1 MKVVILA
8 GLSVLISL
16 PVEAGQRHRQ
26 NTSPMVT
33 CDNDGHCTTFNASA
47 PVPRLRGSRLKI
59 RDKTID
65 AATTPAGPDT
75 ATAAAAGTAIATA
88 TPTHATSGTATD
100 TTTLAAPEATTTPTM
115 AVAVPD
121 VTLTEPASVP
131 LPKPRAAV
139 LGANGNAAGIIAT
152 AATPAA
158 AGTAIATATPATSD
172 AATDTTTL
180 AAPETI
186 TTPTTVAVPDTVT
199 ITEPAPV
206 PLPKPRS
213 AALGVNGDAAGIII
227 SSKTGA
233 RTRVGVAYAARFQ
246 AYIDDLEKNYG
257 ARILFMG
264 GLRPGRCSIF
274 GEHPCGKAL
283 DVCQLRRGVVD
294 PRCNLPGHI
303 ALGRIAASHGL
314 FEGGRWCN
322 SDYGHAQVDVT
333 APACGD
339 PPLLMVR
346 QMDPQR

>member
-1 MKVVILA
+1 MKVLILA
-8 GLSVLISL
+8 GLSVLIAL

-26 NTSPMVT
+26 NASPVVS

-47 PVPRLRGSRLKI
+47 PVPRLRSSRLKI
-59 RDKTID
+59 RDKTIES
-65 AATTPAGPDT
+65 ATTPPGP
-75 ATAAAAGTAIATA
+75 
-88 TPTHATSGTATD
+88 
-100 TTTLAAPEATTTPTM
+100 ATT
-115 AVAVPD
+115 
-121 VTLTEPASVP
+121 
-131 LPKPRAAV
+131 
-139 LGANGNAAGIIAT
+139 T

-158 AGTAIATATPATSD
+158 AGTAIATAAPTPANSGI
-172 AATDTTTL
+172 ARDTTTL
-180 AAPETI
+180 AAADTA
-186 TTPTTVAVPDTVT
+186 TTLTKMAVAIPDFVTPAEPT
-199 ITEPAPV
+199 PV
-206 PLPKPRS
+206 PLPKPRPTPTG
-213 AALGVNGDAAGIII
+213 ANGNAGIIV

-294 PRCNLPGHI
+294 PRCNLPARV

-314 FEGGRWCN
+314 FEGGRWCD

-346 QMDPQR
+346 QMEPRQ

>member
-1 MKVVILA
+1 MKVLILA
-8 GLSVLISL
+8 GLSVLIAL

-26 NTSPMVT
+26 NASPVVS

-47 PVPRLRGSRLKI
+47 PVPRLRSSRLKI
-59 RDKTID
+59 RDKTIES
-65 AATTPAGPDT
+65 ATTPPGPAT
-75 ATAAAAGTAIATA
+75 TTAATPATAGTAIATA
-88 TPTHATSGTATD
+88 APTPANSGIARD
-100 TTTLAAPEATTTPTM
+100 TTTLAAADTATTLTKM
-115 AVAVPD
+115 AVAIPD
-121 VTLTEPASVP
+121 FV
-131 LPKPRAAV
+131 
-139 LGANGNAAGIIAT
+139 
-152 AATPAA
+152 TPA
-158 AGTAIATATPATSD
+158 
-172 AATDTTTL
+172 
-180 AAPETI
+180 E
-186 TTPTTVAVPDTVT
+186 PT
-199 ITEPAPV
+199 PV
-206 PLPKPRS
+206 PLPKPRPTPTG
-213 AALGVNGDAAGIII
+213 ANGNAGIIV

-294 PRCNLPGHI
+294 PRCNLPARV

-314 FEGGRWCN
+314 FEGGRWCD

-346 QMDPQR
+346 QMEPRQ